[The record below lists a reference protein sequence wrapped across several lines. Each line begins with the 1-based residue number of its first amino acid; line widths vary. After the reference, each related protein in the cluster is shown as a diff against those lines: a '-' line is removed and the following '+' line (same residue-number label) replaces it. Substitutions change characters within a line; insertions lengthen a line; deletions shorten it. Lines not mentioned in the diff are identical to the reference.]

1 MKQCPNCGKSLQDD
15 ALFCSQC
22 GAEIITDGAAG
33 KRVCMYCGNELRNDE
48 YYCSACGGI
57 QSDDL
62 KQDFFVSSSLQ
73 GQEYIINDSGKSRK
87 KSKII
92 ILLTLILCVSVI
104 SFVSG
109 ALLFRI
115 NDKRYDQTNDVSEGP
130 GEEHSENYLVNNS
143 SSIMEKSE
151 SYPAESSNEQPVPAA
166 EAVPEIEE
174 NNTPI
179 PEKSV
184 TVVIDPGRGGD
195 NIGKQVNSNGAVISE
210 KDINLRIGMLLR
222 EELQNYEK
230 ISVVMTRENDIK
242 VELEDRVKIASDH
255 HADMLISIHNDT
267 HGDVENYQSGCLAL
281 ATTGIYRP
289 ELAKVEHEAAAS
301 ILRELSEI
309 GLTDRGILLR
319 EAENGVKYDNG
330 QNADYYAIVRNG
342 VMQNVPSILIE
353 HTCMDNPGDFEKYLS
368 SDDALRSLAK
378 ADAQGI
384 ANYFGLTEKV
394 SGSRCR
400 MEPVWQEFYTY
411 FRGMSGTEHNIPVYD
426 YAAASF
432 GEESEWRPPL
442 SLDWKA
448 GLPITNVA
456 D

>member
-22 GAEIITDGAAG
+22 GTEIITDGTAG

-62 KQDFFVSSSLQ
+62 KQDFLVSSSLQ

-92 ILLTLILCVSVI
+92 ILLTLLLCVSVI

-151 SYPAESSNEQPVPAA
+151 SYPAESSNEQPVPTV
-166 EAVPEIEE
+166 ETVPEIEE

-230 ISVVMTRENDIK
+230 INVVMTRENDIK
-242 VELEDRVKIASDH
+242 VELEDRVKIAYEH
-255 HADMLISIHNDT
+255 NADMLISIHNDT

-281 ATTGIYRP
+281 ATTGTYRP

-330 QNADYYAIVRNG
+330 QTADYYAIVRNG